1 MTLDSAA
8 IKSLMASQVAME
20 CLRAGMT
27 YERVRQVVVSGTAS
41 SIDMAEYELHK
52 ARAKQVLDNMRR
64 AKQ

>member
-27 YERVRQVVVSGTAS
+27 YERVRQVVSGTAS

>member
-27 YERVRQVVVSGTAS
+27 YERVRQVVSGAAS
-41 SIDMAEYELHK
+41 AGDMAEYELHK